1 METRNSIV
9 EQLGIFRGKI
19 VHIMA
24 NISGWTESKAEILL
38 LVILWYIV
46 LVFLLLLIHR
56 RILRKHKK
64 INENLVFLYDAI
76 RYQVAKV
83 QYGNPAAQDS
93 KWIKVVMESEHE
105 SYLANAKTIREE
117 IFSIEQK
124 LGQKI
129 VSDDQRKAIAKQTK
143 KKSWAKTFMEIIGRF
158 TTLITAGVYKL
169 FW

>member
-1 METRNSIV
+1 MESIV
-9 EQLGIFRGKI
+9 EQLNIFRGKI
-19 VHIMA
+19 IHIMA
-24 NISGWTESKAEILL
+24 NVSGRTEPKAEILL

-46 LVFLLLLIHR
+46 LIFLLLFIHR

-64 INENLVFLYDAI
+64 IHENLVFLYDTI
-76 RYQVAKV
+76 RYQVAKA

-105 SYLANAKTIREE
+105 SYLANAKAIKEE
-117 IFSIEQK
+117 IISIEQK

-129 VSDDQRKAIAKQTK
+129 ISDDQRKVIAKETK
-143 KKSWAKTFMEIIGRF
+143 RKWWAKTFMEIIGRF